1 MEKKKIKELVVEL
14 VRQSKTNAEIIDTL
28 SQLGI
33 DISERTIRRYLDDE
47 DIDRSQYLSL
57 GAKNV
62 QGEDKTSTMADNL
75 NVGTVVANAI
85 IKNGNEDVYVITD
98 RDTGSTVMIGNTSDV
113 VSKLNIAED
122 TMDYISNN
130 VKKYKTYGYRK
141 YYFTLDIG
149 SKTAMNSATIDSMA
163 IEIAQLKEKVKY
175 MMQIL
180 EENKLI

>member
-14 VRQSKTNAEIIDTL
+14 VRQSKTNAQII
-28 SQLGI
+28 SAMEQLGVS
-33 DISERTIRRYLDDE
+33 ISERTIRRYLDE
-47 DIDRSQYLSL
+47 VDIQRENSIVNKTSE
-57 GAKNV
+57 V
-62 QGEDKTSTMADNL
+62 DKTSGADNL

-85 IKNGNEDVYVITD
+85 IKNGNEDIYVITE

-113 VSKLNIAED
+113 VSKLNIKDE
-122 TMDYISNN
+122 TMEYISNN
-130 VKKYKTYGYRK
+130 VKKYKTYGYSK

-149 SKTAMNSATIDSMA
+149 SKTQMNSATIDSMS

-180 EENKLI
+180 EDNKLI